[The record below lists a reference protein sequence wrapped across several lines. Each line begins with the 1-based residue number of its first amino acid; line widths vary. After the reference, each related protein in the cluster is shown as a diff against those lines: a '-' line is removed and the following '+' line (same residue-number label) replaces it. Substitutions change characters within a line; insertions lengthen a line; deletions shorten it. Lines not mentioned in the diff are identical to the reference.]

1 MKFAWKRQDF
11 FKLFKEAFVAYSFNF
26 GGLVAGFMIATQ
38 LGIFQLSPWAI
49 AIYPPFLTAKG
60 IIMGMLNGR
69 LSTGLHLG
77 TVHPRFSKNTSSFY
91 KLLASMVVVTLEI
104 SVLICVF
111 SIIFGTVFWGVN
123 IADFLEILIIVMATM
138 FLGMALF
145 PLTSKIAFLAFKK
158 GLNPDAVVHPISNTV
173 ADVFITLC
181 YVFTLSLFLLF
192 GIPGKILVTF
202 LALMLVF
209 LAFYLLSRNIHE
221 AEFVRTIKES
231 LPALLL
237 IAFIVNITGTFLREI
252 HETVEARP
260 EIFVV
265 YPAIIDMMEDVGAI
279 VGSTATT
286 KLALGYLKPSFSAIR
301 NHATEFFA
309 AWTPTLIYYAVYS
322 AIALII
328 TGTFSLSLLLSFT
341 SLLLIANIIAVSAVV
356 LVSFTVAILTF
367 KKGLDPDNFV
377 IPLESSF
384 ADGVTTIAL
393 FVALLLIF

>member
-1 MKFAWKRQDF
+1 MKFAGNRRDF

-77 TVHPRFSKNTSSFY
+77 TVYPRFSKNTNNFY
-91 KLLASMVVVTLEI
+91 KLLAAMVVVTLEI
-104 SVLICVF
+104 SVMISVF
-111 SIIFGTVFWGVN
+111 MIFGTVFWNVN
-123 IADFLEILIIVMATM
+123 IADFLEILIVVMATM

-145 PLTSKIAFLAFKK
+145 PLTSKIAFFAFKK

-173 ADVFITLC
+173 ADIFITLC
-181 YVFTLSLFLLF
+181 YVFTLSLFFLF
-192 GIPGKILVTF
+192 GIPGKILVAILALVLIF
-202 LALMLVF
+202 LAV
-209 LAFYLLSRNIHE
+209 YLLSRNIHE

-231 LPALLL
+231 FLALLL
-237 IAFIVNITGTFLREI
+237 IAFVVNITGTFLREI

-260 EIFVV
+260 EIFIV

-286 KLALGYLKPSFSAIR
+286 KLALGYLRPSFSAIR
-301 NHATEFFA
+301 DHATEIFA
-309 AWTPTLIYYAVYS
+309 AWTPTLIHYTVYS
-322 AIALII
+322 ALALII
-328 TGTFSLSLLLSFT
+328 TGLFSFSLLLTFT
-341 SLLLIANIIAVSAVV
+341 SLLLIANILAVSAVV

-367 KKGLDPDNFV
+367 KKGLDPDTFV

-384 ADGVTTIAL
+384 ADGITTIAL
-393 FVALLLIF
+393 FVALLLIS